1 MKSTEHLKF
10 LDDKTKANKTQ
21 YGLNREA
28 VKISALPLKISIS
41 MSI

>member
-1 MKSTEHLKF
+1 MKSTEHFKILY
-10 LDDKTKANKTQ
+10 DKIKGNKIQ

-28 VKISALPLKISIS
+28 AKRPVLPLKISIS